1 MHRYLTIFILFYSA
15 YGIAHLYAFLK
26 IKSTF
31 NTDAP
36 ASVFLGLLLL
46 FMTFLTYLIHV
57 CSTRASLKTIRVLS
71 YINYT
76 WMALLFFFFSIS
88 LSIDIYNLAIR
99 LAGFI
104 LQKDLASLMPSLL
117 TSFYVPLLLS
127 VLFSIYGY
135 WEAKVLKVKRLSI
148 NTTKLPEGTDKL
160 TIAQISDLHLGIMVK
175 DEILD
180 KVIKEIKKAKPDL
193 IVSTGDLLDEEVNH
207 IDYLSEKLKKVYA
220 GLGKFAVTG
229 NHEFYGGIKNSIKFL
244 EDSGFTVLRG
254 RGITVKGLIN
264 IAGSDDPIC
273 RKEHNPGNI
282 PSESKILSSLPSDI
296 FTLLLKHRPDTDKNS
311 LGLFDLQLSG
321 HTHGGQSFPINLAIL
336 PFFRHKT
343 GYKNLAKG
351 SSVYVS
357 QGTGTVCMPIRFLA
371 PPEIVIID
379 VISGGKPEMQH

>member
-1 MHRYLTIFILFYSA
+1 MHKFLTIFIFFYSA
-15 YGIAHLYAFLK
+15 YGTAHIYTFLK

-31 NTDAP
+31 HPDTP
-36 ASVFLGLLLL
+36 ASTFLGLFLF
-46 FMTFLTYLIHV
+46 FMTFLPALTHV
-57 CSTRASLKTIRVLS
+57 CSIRILGKPIRVLS

-76 WMALLFFFFSIS
+76 WMALLFFFFSLS
-88 LSIDIYNLAIR
+88 LSIDVYNLAIR
-99 LAGFI
+99 LVGFI
-104 LQKDLASLMPSLL
+104 LQKDLTSLMPSPLP
-117 TSFYVPLLLS
+117 SFYVPLVLS

-135 WEAKVLKVKRLSI
+135 LEAKVLKVKRLSI
-148 NTTKLPEGTDKL
+148 NTAKLPEGTDKL
-160 TIAQISDLHLGIMVK
+160 TIVQISDLHLGIMVK

-229 NHEFYGGIKNSIKFL
+229 NHEFFGGIKHSIKFL

-264 IAGSDDPIC
+264 IAGFDDPIC
-273 RKEHNPGNI
+273 RKEHNTGNI

-321 HTHGGQSFPINLAIL
+321 HTHGGQSFPMNFAII

-343 GYKNLAKG
+343 GYKNLSKG

-357 QGTGTVCMPIRFLA
+357 QGAGTVCMPIRFLA

-379 VISGGKPEMQH
+379 VISRGKPKM